1 MKMAIYLDPV
11 GANNGA
17 LRVVPGSH
25 KMGDT
30 FAEEAVH
37 ALMGHPRKDP
47 KLMPD
52 DADGMAEFIAAY
64 MRKRAER
71 QELRQQEPD
80 RHWGCPALTPRL
92 WRSGRET
99 HRRGVAGLQ
108 DRDTDQERFALL
120 GGRRL

>member
-64 MRKRAER
+64 MRKRGNGR
-71 QELRQQEPD
+71 SCGSRSPT
-80 RHWGCPALTPRL
+80 GIGGVRL
-92 WRSGRET
+92 
-99 HRRGVAGLQ
+99 
-108 DRDTDQERFALL
+108 
-120 GGRRL
+120 